1 MSIKVFTTGGTID
14 DLEYSKETDAPKNR
28 TSLIPKVFDELG
40 VSNYSITELM
50 NKDSRFVNDND
61 RKVIAN
67 NCAECK
73 EDQIVITHGTIT
85 MVETAQYLDNLK
97 LGKTIVLTGAMIPA
111 NKPDSDAPDNVRRAF
126 DEVQSLPHGVYISM
140 SGRMFDANNV
150 RKNTE
155 KGVFEELPK

>member
-14 DLEYSKETDAPKNR
+14 DLEYSSEADAPKNR
-28 TSLIPKVFDELG
+28 TSLIPKVLDELG

-50 NKDSRFVNDND
+50 NKDSRFVNDGD
-61 RKVIAN
+61 RKVIAD
-67 NCAECK
+67 NCAECE
-73 EDQIVITHGTIT
+73 EDKIVITHGTIT
-85 MVETAQYLDNLK
+85 MVQTAQYLNDLK
-97 LGKTIVLTGAMIPA
+97 LDKTIVLTGAMIPA

-150 RKNTE
+150 RKNKE
-155 KGVFEELPK
+155 KGVFEELTK